1 MTSSSAGA
9 PPPPPPNFWN
19 FLGMKQGGINID
31 PTKPLTG
38 IGVVENSQ
46 IGLI

>member
-9 PPPPPPNFWN
+9 PPPPPPPNFWN
-19 FLGMKQGGINID
+19 FSGMKQGGINVD
-31 PTKPLTG
+31 PTKPL

-46 IGLI
+46 IG